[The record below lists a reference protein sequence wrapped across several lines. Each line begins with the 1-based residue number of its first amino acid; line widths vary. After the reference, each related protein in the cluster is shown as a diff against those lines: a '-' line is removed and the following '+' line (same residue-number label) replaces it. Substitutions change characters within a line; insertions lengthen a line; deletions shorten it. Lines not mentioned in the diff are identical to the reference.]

1 MLNIQDVN
9 NLSNEEF
16 VAQLGDVYEHAP
28 WVMEATAKSR
38 PFSSRLDLYS
48 ASVAVLKQAKK
59 EEQLALLCG
68 HPELARPDLNEG
80 QITADSEQEQKSL
93 DLMSLSGDPK
103 RKLNSI
109 SNAYKDRHGFPAV
122 VCVRE
127 HSDLTS
133 VISEIERRISRSSK
147 VEFNEALGEVMKISW
162 NRIRDRVEAGRSK
175 PGYLTTHVLDTANG
189 TAAAGL
195 GFELSFIKRG
205 VHSPIFAGFTD
216 NDGRSDGPI
225 LDGSDFTQGEFEL
238 IFRAGDYLRKANPEV
253 KRKYFGDVP
262 IRVLI
267 DAPDEHYH
275 VPLILSHWGY
285 TTYRGS

>member
-1 MLNIQDVN
+1 MLNIEDVN
-9 NLSNEEF
+9 TLSDEEF
-16 VAQLGDVYEHAP
+16 VAKLGDVYEHAP
-28 WVMEATAKSR
+28 WVMEETAKGR

-48 ASVAVLKQAKK
+48 ASVAVLKQSDRGK
-59 EEQLALLCG
+59 QLALLCG
-68 HPELARPDLNEG
+68 HPELARPDLNKG
-80 QITADSEQEQKSL
+80 QITADSEQEQNSL

-103 RKLNSI
+103 LKLNSI
-109 SNAYKDRHGFPAV
+109 SDDYRDRHGFPAV

-127 HSDLTS
+127 HPDLES
-133 VISEIERRISRSSK
+133 VVYEIERRINRASE
-147 VEFNEALGEVMKISW
+147 VEFNAALGEVMKIGW
-162 NRIRDRVEAGRSK
+162 NRIRERVNAGRPR
-175 PGYLTTHVLDTANG
+175 PGYLTTHALDTANG

-205 VHSPIFAGFTD
+205 VHSPIIAGFTD

-225 LDGSDFTQGEFEL
+225 LDGSDFTEGEFEL
-238 IFRAGDYLRKANPEV
+238 IFRAGDYLGNKNPEV
-253 KRKYFGDVP
+253 ERKYFGDVP

-267 DAPDEHYH
+267 DGPDEHYH